1 MNGSRQP
8 QALNCSGE
16 RVRGH
21 DDEDEVREDD
31 AGRQAHGHDAAE
43 QASPVLRRV
52 LHRHQHGAAPFTAER
67 KALDEAAR
75 RQQCRCPGADLG
87 VGGEQSDAERRQAHQ
102 HQRPH
107 EHELAPEPI
116 PEVAHHDAAERTRD
130 EPDGEGR
137 EGGERACQLRYLREE
152 LRTED
157 DGSRRPV
164 NEEVVPLDG
173 GADGA
178 RDGDTPGL

>member
-1 MNGSRQP
+1 MP
-8 QALNCSGE
+8 
-16 RVRGH
+16 
-21 DDEDEVREDD
+21 
-31 AGRQAHGHDAAE
+31 AGRPMATTLPNRPRRPCGACSTDISTAPPH
-43 QASPVLRRV
+43 SPPSAKPWTK
-52 LHRHQHGAAPFTAER
+52 RHV
-67 KALDEAAR
+67 D
-75 RQQCRCPGADLG
+75 QQRGRPGANLG

-116 PEVAHHDAAERTRD
+116 PEVAHHHAAERTRD
-130 EPDGEGR
+130 EPDGERR
-137 EGGERACQLRYLREE
+137 EGSERACQLRDLREE

-173 GADGA
+173 RADGA
-178 RDGDTPGL
+178 RDRDTPGL